1 MYGVMGASAFTFA
14 FWATVGTKIFP
25 QVLQSVSF
33 ASGVGSPAT
42 APLLLGLQLAAS
54 VLVVACPCALGLATP
69 TAVLVGTSLGAR
81 HGLLIRGGDVLER
94 AHTLDT
100 VVFDKTGTL
109 TIGRPVVTRVV
120 SVWDGEGRSFESSFE
135 SSSGRSSESTSGR
148 SSEST
153 SGRSSGRSSLTEKQT
168 TLLRMA
174 AAVERNSRHP
184 LAVAVVTAADALP
197 CAGGHPKLATV
208 DGTFTQTPGKGA
220 EGVVCG
226 VSVRVGTRAFCEASR
241 DLSTASN
248 DEHDFASV
256 HSKNTSAFKTPVFV
270 SFDEKIVGVM
280 EMEDTVRPDA
290 KVRFA
295 RFPSQEPPFF
305 PTPRLTLSVI
315 RRKGHRRPAE
325 ETKRPSRA
333 FKRRPAGNRQRD
345 RCRVGHFT

>member
-1 MYGVMGASAFTFA
+1 
-14 FWATVGTKIFP
+14 
-25 QVLQSVSF
+25 
-33 ASGVGSPAT
+33 
-42 APLLLGLQLAAS
+42 
-54 VLVVACPCALGLATP
+54 
-69 TAVLVGTSLGAR
+69 
-81 HGLLIRGGDVLER
+81 
-94 AHTLDT
+94 

-120 SVWDGEGRSFESSFE
+120 SVWDGEGSWNGRSFESSFGRSSESTSE
-135 SSSGRSSESTSGR
+135 SSSGRSSES
-148 SSEST
+148 
-153 SGRSSGRSSLTEKQT
+153 SSGRSSLTEKQT

-197 CAGGHPKLATV
+197 RAGGHPKLATV
-208 DGTFTQTPGKGA
+208 DSTFTQTPGKGA

-256 HSKNTSAFKTPVFV
+256 HLKNTSAFKTPVFV

-295 RFPSQEPPFF
+295 RFPN
-305 PTPRLTLSVI
+305 
-315 RRKGHRRPAE
+315 PASLFSHA
-325 ETKRPSRA
+325 P
-333 FKRRPAGNRQRD
+333 D
-345 RCRVGHFT
+345 

>member
-1 MYGVMGASAFTFA
+1 M
-14 FWATVGTKIFP
+14 WVG
-25 QVLQSVSF
+25 
-33 ASGVGSPAT
+33 
-42 APLLLGLQLAAS
+42 
-54 VLVVACPCALGLATP
+54 
-69 TAVLVGTSLGAR
+69 
-81 HGLLIRGGDVLER
+81 
-94 AHTLDT
+94 
-100 VVFDKTGTL
+100 
-109 TIGRPVVTRVV
+109 
-120 SVWDGEGRSFESSFE
+120 VWDGEGSWDGRSFESSFGSTSE
-135 SSSGRSSESTSGR
+135 SSFGRSSEST
-148 SSEST
+148 
-153 SGRSSGRSSLTEKQT
+153 SGRSSLTEKQT